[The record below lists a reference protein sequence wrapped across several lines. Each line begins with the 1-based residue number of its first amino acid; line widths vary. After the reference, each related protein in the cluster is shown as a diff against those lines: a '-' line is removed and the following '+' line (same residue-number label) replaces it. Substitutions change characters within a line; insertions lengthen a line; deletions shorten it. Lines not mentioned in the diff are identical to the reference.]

1 MKKSGLKKSIPG
13 PSGLHQIESEETA
26 SCFEDGGYT
35 WWPVAARHVVEL
47 ERRRFE
53 KIDDK
58 IPQFGQTVVAR
69 KRTWNGKDA

>member
-1 MKKSGLKKSIPG
+1 
-13 PSGLHQIESEETA
+13 
-26 SCFEDGGYT
+26 
-35 WWPVAARHVVEL
+35 VVEL